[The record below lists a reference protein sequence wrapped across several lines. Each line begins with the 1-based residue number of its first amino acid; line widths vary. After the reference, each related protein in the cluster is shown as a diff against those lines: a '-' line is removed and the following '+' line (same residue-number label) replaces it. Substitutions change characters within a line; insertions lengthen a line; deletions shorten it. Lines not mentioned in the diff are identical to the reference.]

1 MTGFLFVFKN
11 SALMENDKK
20 KQRKKNFLPAKI
32 GITGSFLFCVYF
44 MIGVLSYTLEVETRV
59 NTFYAIIEV
68 CLG

>member
-1 MTGFLFVFKN
+1 
-11 SALMENDKK
+11 MENDKK

-59 NTFYAIIEV
+59 NPFNAIIAV